1 MNIPL
6 CSLNTLWDKFSFC
19 CSYQFTSIQLLL
31 IKILL
36 PHVDKPGFFWVPGDF
51 FKSSVLSLC
60 TVSSLIN
67 ALNRVNF
74 TEAPGFSSKRKKTKK
89 PTGNFIAHSHTNHW
103 SLSSSCKSTF
113 FFCFQVNSIIRKVP
127 VWEHWELEMPHHQSK
142 AFLTQRNIREILV
155 KLSSS
160 AASSGEEGGISK
172 GTYPMDS
179 LR

>member
-1 MNIPL
+1 MNIQL

-36 PHVDKPGFFWVPGDF
+36 PHVDKTGFFGVPGDF

-74 TEAPGFSSKRKKTKK
+74 TEAPGFSSKGKK
-89 PTGNFIAHSHTNHW
+89 NQLI
-103 SLSSSCKSTF
+103 LYL
-113 FFCFQVNSIIRKVP
+113 I
-127 VWEHWELEMPHHQSK
+127 
-142 AFLTQRNIREILV
+142 LTQFTGVSLFLV
-155 KLSSS
+155 NLLFSFIFK
-160 AASSGEEGGISK
+160 
-172 GTYPMDS
+172 
-179 LR
+179 